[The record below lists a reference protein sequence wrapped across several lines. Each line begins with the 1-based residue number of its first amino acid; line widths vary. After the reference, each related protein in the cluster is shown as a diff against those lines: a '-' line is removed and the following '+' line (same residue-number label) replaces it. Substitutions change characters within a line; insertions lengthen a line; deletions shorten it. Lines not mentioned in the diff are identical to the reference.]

1 MTVEARLTCG
11 GVCRTIPLTQYDEG
25 QKIHLNGI
33 TLPASYLAEF
43 ANSEMG
49 TAEQITQTTDTVTV
63 PDKYLT
69 SGSPV
74 YVWIVVVGED
84 ERTTRYEIIVP
95 VKGRGEPDDYTP
107 TPEEQT
113 AIEAAIAALNA
124 AVVDAEAAIE
134 HYPRITDGVWQVW
147 DVSSGEWISTEVP
160 AQGPQ
165 GETGATGNGIAS
177 AVLNADYTLTL
188 TFTNGTTYTTPSIR
202 GAQGAQGQDGAPGAD
217 GYSPTASV
225 SKSGN
230 TATITITDKDG
241 TTTAQVSDG
250 ATGQTGPAGAD
261 GYSPTATVT
270 KSGDTATISI
280 TDKNGTTT
288 AQISD
293 GQNGQDGQQG
303 PAGPGVPSGGSAGD
317 VLVKKTGTDYDTEWS
332 DDLSYL
338 TNVADIT
345 VGNTSAVYNHAVKF
359 SNGVF
364 YYSNTSKQITI
375 NGAVTNEIKTGTND
389 EKPIVPNRQHD
400 SVFYG
405 LAKAAGDSTQS
416 ASSNAVGTYTD
427 AAKVAIQKM
436 LGIYQ
441 APWELIRE
449 DTVTNATEADIEIA
463 VDGNGNAFEL
473 TDVICLFE
481 TPVQDIASAKGS
493 YGLILCYYDK
503 TKYLSFECGSWTQA
517 ANSSAHT
524 CGGILTQN
532 DNIVSVEIIVQGAGG
547 ARASVNRR
555 IYPSLT
561 QSSAQSI
568 FIPSN
573 ILIFTKVNIKAV
585 TGTGHYKLYGKRK
598 WT

>member
-43 ANSEMG
+43 SNSESG
-49 TAEQITQTTDTVTV
+49 TAEQIAQTTDTVLI

-69 SGSPV
+69 SGNPV

-124 AVVDAEAAIE
+124 AVDDAEAAIE
-134 HYPRITDGVWQVW
+134 HYPRITDGVWYVW
-147 DVSSGEWISTEVP
+147 DVSSGEWISTGVP

-188 TFTNGTTYTTPSIR
+188 TFTNGETYTTPSIR
-202 GAQGAQGQDGAPGAD
+202 GAQGAQGDPGPAGQDGQD

-225 SKSGN
+225 SKSNGV
-230 TATITITDKDG
+230 ATITITDKDG

-261 GYSPTATVT
+261 GYSPTASVT

-288 AQISD
+288 AQITD
-293 GQNGQDGQQG
+293 GQPGQ
-303 PAGPGVPSGGSAGD
+303 PGPGVPAGGTTNQM
-317 VLVKKTGTDYDTEWS
+317 LVKKSDTDYDTEW
-332 DDLSYL
+332 
-338 TNVADIT
+338 V
-345 VGNTSAVYNHAVKF
+345 
-359 SNGVF
+359 
-364 YYSNTSKQITI
+364 
-375 NGAVTNEIKTGTND
+375 
-389 EKPIVPNRQHD
+389 
-400 SVFYG
+400 
-405 LAKAAGDSTQS
+405 
-416 ASSNAVGTYTD
+416 D
-427 AAKVAIQKM
+427 A
-436 LGIYQ
+436 
-441 APWELIRE
+441 
-449 DTVTNATEADIEIA
+449 N
-463 VDGNGNAFEL
+463 
-473 TDVICLFE
+473 
-481 TPVQDIASAKGS
+481 PVES
-493 YGLILCYYDK
+493 
-503 TKYLSFECGSWTQA
+503 
-517 ANSSAHT
+517 
-524 CGGILTQN
+524 
-532 DNIVSVEIIVQGAGG
+532 
-547 ARASVNRR
+547 
-555 IYPSLT
+555 
-561 QSSAQSI
+561 
-568 FIPSN
+568 
-573 ILIFTKVNIKAV
+573 V
-585 TGTGHYKLYGKRK
+585 TGTTPTINAMPGVRYICGECATLDITLPTSGIVDVVFTSGSTPTVLTVTPPTGMTMRWANGFDPTALDANTTYEINVMDGVYGVVGA

>member
-11 GVCRTIPLTQYDEG
+11 GVCRTIPLTQYDQG

-43 ANSEMG
+43 SNSESG
-49 TAEQITQTTDTVTV
+49 TAEQITQTTDTVIV

-69 SGSPV
+69 SGNPV
-74 YVWIVVVGED
+74 YVWIVVVGQD

-124 AVVDAEAAIE
+124 AVDDAEAAIE
-134 HYPRITDGVWQVW
+134 HYPKIEDGVWYVW

-160 AQGPQ
+160 AQGQQ

-177 AVLNADYTLTL
+177 ALLNADYTLTL

-270 KSGDTATISI
+270 KSGDMATISI

-288 AQISD
+288 ATVSD
-293 GQNGQDGQQG
+293 GQ
-303 PAGPGVPSGGSAGD
+303 PGPGVPAGGTAGQ
-317 VLVKKTGTDYDTEWS
+317 VLSKKTTGVDYDTEWVNAPTIPVQ
-332 DDLSYL
+332 DVQV
-338 TNVADIT
+338 N
-345 VGNTSAVYNHAVKF
+345 GTSILN
-359 SNGVF
+359 NGVANVPIATIASEQIS
-364 YYSNTSKQITI
+364 SNLGVVKVRNGYDGLSSARFDPGRLTLYPTSEAQVKAG
-375 NGAVTNEIKTGTND
+375 NDGYLAVTTL
-389 EKPIVPNRQHD
+389 RQHAAA
-400 SVFYG
+400 FYG
-405 LAKAAGDSTQS
+405 LSKAAGADMAS
-416 ASSNAVGTYTD
+416 SSNAVGTYTE
-427 AAKVAIQKM
+427 AAKSAISQM
-436 LGIYQ
+436 LDAPESVSGSTPSITAKAGVRYVCGEVSTLTITLPSNGIVDVVFTSGST
-441 APWELIRE
+441 PTVL
-449 DTVTNATEADIEIA
+449 TVTPPSGMTMKWANGFDPTSLEANTTYEIN
-463 VDGNGNAFEL
+463 VMDG
-473 TDVICLFE
+473 V
-481 TPVQDIASAKGS
+481 
-493 YGLILCYYDK
+493 YGVV
-503 TKYLSFECGSWTQA
+503 GQWT
-517 ANSSAHT
+517 
-524 CGGILTQN
+524 
-532 DNIVSVEIIVQGAGG
+532 
-547 ARASVNRR
+547 
-555 IYPSLT
+555 
-561 QSSAQSI
+561 
-568 FIPSN
+568 
-573 ILIFTKVNIKAV
+573 
-585 TGTGHYKLYGKRK
+585 
-598 WT
+598 